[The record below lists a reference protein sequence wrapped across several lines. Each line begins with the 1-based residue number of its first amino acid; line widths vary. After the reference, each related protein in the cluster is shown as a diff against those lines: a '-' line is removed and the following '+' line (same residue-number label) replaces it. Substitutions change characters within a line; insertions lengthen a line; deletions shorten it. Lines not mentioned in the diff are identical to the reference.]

1 MTIRK
6 WFCGIAVVAVL
17 LLPGCSPNP
26 TQIGSGRH
34 PKVPAEFLNK
44 LWSPREAPVAHIIRR
59 QYRLREGDSLEVIYH
74 VRYSSN
80 EIYRIKIQDVI
91 MIRFPYERSLDQ
103 VEQVHSDGR
112 LRLDL
117 IGPVKAFGRT
127 IDELSADLKQRY
139 STFLKNPTMT
149 VSFRESN
156 VKIRELKE
164 AISTAPR
171 GQSRLVPITP
181 DGTISLP
188 FIVNIRAAG
197 RTADDLHT
205 ALNQAYK
212 EIGLE
217 EIEVTVNVQ
226 SVAPLRVFVLGEV
239 KSPGAVLNEPELSTS
254 ISEMS
259 LLQAIAQSGGYI
271 PGRAELSMVTLMRR
285 RHLPKPEIA
294 VINVFQLLENRRKA
308 AGKPVVA
315 DASKHRYDIWLEDG
329 DVVYVPTSKIARRAD
344 YIDLVWTK
352 GIRAVTNH
360 STNYTA
366 ADPVDWL
373 GPNP

>member
-1 MTIRK
+1 MSTRN
-6 WFCGIAVVAVL
+6 WYRGIAFVVIVTLSGCA
-17 LLPGCSPNP
+17 PGLQKEKNAG
-26 TQIGSGRH
+26 TN
-34 PKVPAEFLNK
+34 KVPAEFLNRH
-44 LWSPREAPVAHIIRR
+44 WAAREAPVAHIIRR
-59 QYRLREGDSLEVIYH
+59 QYRFREGDSLEGIYH
-74 VRYSSN
+74 VRHNRN
-80 EIYRIKIQDVI
+80 ETYRIKIQDVI
-91 MIRFPYERSLDQ
+91 TLRFPYERTLDQ

-112 LRLDL
+112 LHLDL
-117 IGPVKAFGRT
+117 IGPVKAHGMT
-127 IDELSADLKQRY
+127 IDELHADLKKRY
-139 STFLKNPTMT
+139 SKYLKDTTMT

-164 AISTAPR
+164 AIRTAPR

-181 DGTISLP
+181 DGTVSLP
-188 FIVNIRAAG
+188 FIGNVRAAG
-197 RTADDLHT
+197 KTADEFHT
-205 ALNQAYK
+205 ELNQAYK
-212 EIGLE
+212 EIGLDE
-217 EIEVTVNVQ
+217 LEVTINVQ

-254 ISEMS
+254 VSEMS

-294 VINVFQLLENRRKA
+294 IINVYQLLENRKKS

-329 DVVYVPTSKIARRAD
+329 DVVYVPTSEIARRAD

-352 GIRAVTNH
+352 GIRAVTGH
-360 STNYTA
+360 STVYSA
-366 ADPVDWL
+366 SDAVDWL